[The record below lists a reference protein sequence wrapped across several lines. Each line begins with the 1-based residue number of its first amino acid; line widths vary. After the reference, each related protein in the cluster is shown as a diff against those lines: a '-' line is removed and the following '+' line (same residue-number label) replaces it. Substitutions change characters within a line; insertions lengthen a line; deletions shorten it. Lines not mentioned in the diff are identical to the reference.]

1 MSMSTTHDSTEDAAP
16 VEDVRRRELADFLRR
31 RREAIR
37 PEQVGLPVAG
47 RRRTPGLRREE
58 VAQVAGVGVT
68 WYTWLEQAR
77 DIRVSENVLDALARA
92 LLLDSHERAHLF
104 TLAGAPSAAAVLESD
119 TLDPAVALLLER
131 FGTYPAAVVNARYD
145 ILAFNPSYA
154 ALMGDIAALPFDQRN
169 VLWLLFT
176 SDRMRRMCVDWEHAT
191 RRLVAQLRASY
202 ADHMSEPAWR
212 SLVKRLQDASPTFRQ
227 YWEEHNVAATVNAV
241 KQFRHPEI
249 GLLRFKSTNM
259 WLTQRVGNRLL
270 VYTPADAATES
281 VYPLLAQVQ
290 PEALYDA
297 APAGVAP

>member
-1 MSMSTTHDSTEDAAP
+1 MSMRTAADSREDAAP
-16 VEDVRRRELADFLRR
+16 VDDVRRGELADFLRR
-31 RREAIR
+31 RREAIS
-37 PEQVGLPVAG
+37 PEQVGLPVGG

-119 TLDPAVALLLER
+119 TLDPAVTLLLER

-154 ALMGDIAALPFDQRN
+154 ALMGDIAGLPFDQRN

-212 SLVKRLQDASPTFRQ
+212 SLVKRLQDASPTFRE

-290 PEALYDA
+290 PETLYDA
-297 APAGVAP
+297 TPVDVAR

>member
-212 SLVKRLQDASPTFRQ
+212 SLVKRLQDASPTFRE

>member
-1 MSMSTTHDSTEDAAP
+1 MSTIRDSTEDVAP
-16 VEDVRRRELADFLRR
+16 ADDVRRGELADFLRR
-31 RREAIR
+31 RREAIG
-37 PEQVGLPVAG
+37 PEQVGLPVGG

-92 LLLDSHERAHLF
+92 LLLDAHERAHLF

-119 TLDPAVALLLER
+119 TLEPAVTLLLER
-131 FGTYPAAVVNARYD
+131 FGTYPAAVVNGRYD

-154 ALMGDIAALPFDQRN
+154 ALIGDIAALPFDQRN

-176 SDRMRRMCVDWEHAT
+176 SDRMRRVCVDWEHAS
-191 RRLVAQLRASY
+191 RRMVAQFRASH

-212 SLVKRLQDASPTFRQ
+212 SLVKRLQDASPTFRE
-227 YWEEHNVAATVNAV
+227 YWDEHNVAATVNAV
-241 KQFRHPEI
+241 KQFRHPEL

-270 VYTPADAATES
+270 VYTPADSATES
-281 VYPLLAQVQ
+281 VYPRLAQVQ
-290 PEALYDA
+290 PDPLYDA
-297 APAGVAP
+297 TAVGAP

>member
-1 MSMSTTHDSTEDAAP
+1 MSTIRDSTEDVAP
-16 VEDVRRRELADFLRR
+16 ADDVRRGELADFLRR
-31 RREAIR
+31 RREAIG
-37 PEQVGLPVAG
+37 PEQVGLPVGG

-92 LLLDSHERAHLF
+92 LLLDAHERAHLF

-119 TLDPAVALLLER
+119 TLDPAVTLLLER
-131 FGTYPAAVVNARYD
+131 FGTYPAAVVNGCYD

-154 ALMGDIAALPFDQRN
+154 ALIGDIAALPFDQRN

-176 SDRMRRMCVDWEHAT
+176 SDRMRRVCVDWEHAS
-191 RRLVAQLRASY
+191 RRMVAQFRASH

-212 SLVKRLQDASPTFRQ
+212 SLVKRLQDASPTFRE
-227 YWEEHNVAATVNAV
+227 YWDEHNVAATVNAV
-241 KQFRHPEI
+241 KQFRHPEL

-270 VYTPADAATES
+270 VYTPADSATES
-281 VYPLLAQVQ
+281 VYPRLAQVQ
-290 PEALYDA
+290 PDPLYDA
-297 APAGVAP
+297 TPVGAP

>member
-1 MSMSTTHDSTEDAAP
+1 MSVTTTDDSTEDTSAGD
-16 VEDVRRRELADFLRR
+16 DVRRGELADFLRR
-31 RREAIR
+31 RREAIT
-37 PEQVGLPVAG
+37 PAQVGLPLGG

-92 LLLDSHERAHLF
+92 LLLDPHERAHLF

-119 TLDPAVALLLER
+119 TLDPAVTLVLER
-131 FGTYPAAVVNARYD
+131 FGSYPAAVVNARYD

-169 VLWLLFT
+169 IMWLFFT
-176 SDRMRRMCVDWEHAT
+176 SDHMRRLCVDWEHAT
-191 RRLVAQLRASY
+191 RRLVAQFRASH

-212 SLVKRLQDASPTFRQ
+212 SLVKRLQDASPTFREL
-227 YWEEHNVAATVNAV
+227 WDEHNVAPTINAV

-259 WLTQRVGNRLL
+259 WLTQGVGNRLL

-290 PEALYDA
+290 PEPLYDA
-297 APAGVAP
+297 TAAGLAP